1 MVPDIHS
8 RAYMAGL
15 DWTGREIDLKAFAN
29 KGLII
34 SQNDTLTFVKMFVFR
49 YAL

>member
-29 KGLII
+29 NRLIF
-34 SQNDTLTFVKMFVFR
+34 SQNENCVT
-49 YAL
+49 